1 MKAEE
6 LFLIEVAKIHRYW
19 VKTATQVL
27 TDESA
32 DLFAFENEDG
42 IRQLQAAIKSANCQE
57 QVESFIDQISAGVV
71 HSILAGLDG
80 SGSLKEI
87 SGVSLVDVDGQ
98 PLVTYLHELWPDHY
112 MNQTSSS

>member
-1 MKAEE
+1 MTAEE
-6 LFLIEVAKIHRYW
+6 LFLSEVAKIHRYW

-27 TDESA
+27 TDEST

-42 IRQLQAAIKSANCQE
+42 IRKLQMAIKSANCQSE
-57 QVESFIDQISAGVV
+57 VQSFIDQISAGIM

-87 SGVSLVDVDGQ
+87 SGVNLVDAKGG
-98 PLVTYLHELWPDHY
+98 PLKAYLHELWSHHY
-112 MNQTSSS
+112 ANQTSST